1 MARVEVASMPDI
13 SPILIRICLG
23 ATGPGAQA
31 CRECRRTPLAGERLH
46 RLDSGSVLCELCF
59 AALPEERRTAVS
71 SDRVR
76 AGERALVVV
85 PRAA

>member
-1 MARVEVASMPDI
+1 MPDI

-23 ATGPGAQA
+23 ATGTGAPSCSQ
-31 CRECRRTPLAGERLH
+31 CRRNPLAGERIH
-46 RLDSGSVLCELCF
+46 RLESGSALCDLCF
-59 AALPEERRTAVS
+59 AALPEERRIAVR

-76 AGERALVVV
+76 AGERPLVVV